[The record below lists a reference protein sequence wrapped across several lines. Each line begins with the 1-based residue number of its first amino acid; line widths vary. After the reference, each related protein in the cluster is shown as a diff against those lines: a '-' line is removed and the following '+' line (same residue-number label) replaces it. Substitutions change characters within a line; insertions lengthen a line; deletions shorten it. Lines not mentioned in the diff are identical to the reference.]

1 MRWTLN
7 TCISEFSEGW
17 RRKERGKKWISSQ
30 CVKVFLEF
38 TVLPNN
44 CPPSVS
50 CVRLRFMVR
59 GCFPLSSHT
68 PVLYHDYTLS
78 DYQRKVFCCYC
89 WVLNATIYGWE
100 IVGIW
105 IFKSPLIA
113 VIKCKRI
120 CSTVLVFDCSV
131 FHSDHFGRRSAFS
144 WLLQKSCSPSQAPC
158 FFNMSS
164 LPASIACLPCPQ
176 QRTGSTG
183 AAGKRCARLS
193 APSYLWYFKIS
204 ASFYS
209 CPRHTDIVAQWVV
222 FLWQEVL
229 NQ

>member
-1 MRWTLN
+1 MQP
-7 TCISEFSEGW
+7 S
-17 RRKERGKKWISSQ
+17 
-30 CVKVFLEF
+30 
-38 TVLPNN
+38 TVEN
-44 CPPSVS
+44 
-50 CVRLRFMVR
+50 
-59 GCFPLSSHT
+59 
-68 PVLYHDYTLS
+68 
-78 DYQRKVFCCYC
+78 
-89 WVLNATIYGWE
+89 GWE
-100 IVGIW
+100 IVRIW

-131 FHSDHFGRRSAFS
+131 FHSDHFGRRTAFS

-164 LPASIACLPCPQ
+164 LPASITCLPCPQ

-209 CPRHTDIVAQWVV
+209 CPRHIDIVAQWVV
-222 FLWQEVL
+222 FFMAGSIKPVAANDHCLLFPPSVL
-229 NQ
+229 PSPGALHPALQTH